1 MVSTVTLLF
10 RCSSCMSKVLEEH
23 DATRW
28 CWLGTRT
35 RAGAGGDT
43 RTGEVKVARAPEE
56 MTLVWGDPEMANEL
70 EMASQARGVERD

>member
-1 MVSTVTLLF
+1 MQQGG
-10 RCSSCMSKVLEEH
+10 
-23 DATRW
+23 AGW
-28 CWLGTRT
+28 ALGQEQVQ
-35 RAGAGGDT
+35 GGDT